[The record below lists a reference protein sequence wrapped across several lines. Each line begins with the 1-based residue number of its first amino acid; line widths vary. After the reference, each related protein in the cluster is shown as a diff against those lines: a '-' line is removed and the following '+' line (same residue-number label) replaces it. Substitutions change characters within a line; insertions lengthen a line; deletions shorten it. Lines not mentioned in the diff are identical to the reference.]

1 MGAYS
6 IRELLL
12 YVEDTTKPVVVIII
26 MTRGG
31 TLLLKYSK
39 ATGETQPSGSMFK
52 KTSGT
57 DIAVQDRSSH
67 FPCSGPRDA
76 SY

>member
-6 IRELLL
+6 IRELML

-57 DIAVQDRSSH
+57 DIAVPQTHPGSLPSL
-67 FPCSGPRDA
+67 PLLWST
-76 SY
+76 